1 MSRYYGMS
9 VRITGADPG
18 RVDAVKQAA
27 EAQWP
32 FEDWLLDREGVLT
45 ASAEDR
51 LCGGETDEEFAQRL
65 TQAIWAANG
74 GFCHVEVNATYL
86 EDLPCETYCFGQ
98 DDYRRLTARP
108 ANEPPTQKE
117 NGDG

>member
-18 RVDAVKQAA
+18 RVDAIKQAA

-32 FEDWLLDREGVLT
+32 FEDWFLDGEGVLT

-51 LCGGETDEEFAQRL
+51 LCGGETEEEFARRL
-65 TQAIWAANG
+65 AKAIWAAHG
-74 GFCHVEVNATYL
+74 SFCQVEINATYL
-86 EDLPCETYCFGQ
+86 EDLPCETYCFDQ
-98 DDYRRLTARP
+98 DDYHRLTAP
-108 ANEPPTQKE
+108 Q
-117 NGDG
+117 

>member
-1 MSRYYGMS
+1 MSRYYGMT
-9 VRITGADPG
+9 VMIIGADPG

-32 FEDWLLDREGVLT
+32 FEDWLVDPEGVLT

-74 GFCHVEVNATYL
+74 AFCRVGTITSIPIANLY
-86 EDLPCETYCFGQ
+86 DTYCFDQ
-98 DDYRRLTARP
+98 DDYRRLTTP
-108 ANEPPTQKE
+108 
-117 NGDG
+117 